1 MRQSLT
7 AERDGY
13 HAGLERR
20 NRPRVDLLTC
30 DASAWFAAWLKGKA
44 ERLARI
50 RRHEI
55 QPRELADEITAW
67 FGGIQTDYQQINMRS
82 LRIREEQR
90 KAA

>member
-1 MRQSLT
+1 MRQPLT

-67 FGGIQTDYQQINMRS
+67 FGGIQTDYERINARAPQ
-82 LRIREEQR
+82 RRESRR